1 MRKRG
6 SEEVKMGRVPALAVK
21 FKLAP
26 PLVLAVAVVALLGGL
41 PWLGLS
47 QAGYWLYLLTEALAW
62 GLFALSFDLLYGYS
76 GLLSLGQS
84 VFFGVGAYGAV
95 LGSLKLGLG
104 LFPSLLLGVGA
115 ALALAGLLGPAL
127 VRVPGHGFI
136 ILTLV
141 LAVIFHLVALWLRPL
156 TGGDDGLSLSAPQ
169 FLGWSLAEPLVN
181 YYFVLG
187 VALLAALSM
196 LRLVKGPIGLAFRL
210 VRENPQRAAALGYNV
225 FEVRLLAFLISG
237 GLAGLA
243 GVLYLFTSRF
253 ASAEL
258 LHWTTAAGP
267 LVWTLLGGAG
277 TFIGPLLGTGL
288 LIWVRELLSSWWGYG
303 YPLLVGGLIVL
314 VAIFAPR
321 GLVGTI
327 AERRRRWRWG

>member
-1 MRKRG
+1 MTG
-6 SEEVKMGRVPALAVK
+6 MEIKMGTRKAFTATAV
-21 FKLAP
+21 AA
-26 PLVLAVAVVALLGGL
+26 VVVAVVLLAAV
-41 PWLGLS
+41 PRLGLE
-47 QAGYWLYLLTEALAW
+47 GYWLYLLTEGLAW

-84 VFFGVGAYGAV
+84 VFFGVGAYGAA
-95 LGSLKLGLG
+95 LGSLRLELGL
-104 LFPSLLLGVGA
+104 LPSLLLGVGA

-127 VRVPGHGFI
+127 VRIPGHGFI

-156 TGGDDGLSLSAPQ
+156 TGGDDGLSVSAPRL
-169 FLGWSLAEPLVN
+169 LGWSLAEPAVN

-187 VALLAALSM
+187 MAFLATLF
-196 LRLVKGPIGLAFRL
+196 LGWLVRSPLGLAFRL

-225 FEVRLLAFLISG
+225 FGVRLVAFLISG
-237 GLAGLA
+237 GVAGLA

-258 LHWTTAAGP
+258 LHWTTAANP

-277 TFIGPLLGTGL
+277 TLIGPLIGTGL
-288 LIWVRELLSSWWGYG
+288 LIWTRELMSGWWGHG

-314 VAIFAPR
+314 VAVFAPR
-321 GLVGTI
+321 GLVGTL
-327 AERRRRWRWG
+327 AERWR